1 MIISDLAYL
10 EVVEETSIIGGNL
23 GITFP
28 PLIPSASADAGAAAT
43 ALGKQ
48 TATVTF
54 TDSQVAAGVGS
65 SSTSGSSARV
75 IG

>member
-1 MIISDLAYL
+1 MIISNLEYL
-10 EVVEETSIIGGNL
+10 EVSVENTSIVGGNL

-28 PLIPSASADAGAAAT
+28 SFPLNTADAGAAAT

-65 SSTSGSSARV
+65 SSKSVSKAV
-75 IG
+75 AIN